1 MESTIVKALTPSAHG
16 MARGLGWFSLLL
28 GATQLLAA
36 RQLTRSSGMK
46 TGSGTMRLCGLRE
59 MVNGAGLLLTDNP
72 RPWLQARLAGDAL
85 DLSTLASGL
94 TLAHTDKGRVLLSL
108 LTVAGITA
116 ADLAVLQALD
126 REQRRQQARRYHYD
140 ERSGLPQAADSM
152 RGAARDFP
160 IPADMKAPPA
170 LQAHGS
176 LH

>member
-1 MESTIVKALTPSAHG
+1 MENTIVKALKPSAHS

-28 GATQLLAA
+28 GATQLVAA
-36 RQLTRSSGMK
+36 RQLTSSSGM
-46 TGSGTMRLCGLRE
+46 MRLCGLRE

-94 TLAHTDKGRVLLSL
+94 TLPHTDKGRVLLSL
-108 LTVAGITA
+108 LAVAGITA
-116 ADLAVLQALD
+116 ADVAVLQALD
-126 REQRRQQARRYHYD
+126 REQRREQARRYHYD
-140 ERSGLPQAADSM
+140 ERSGLPQAAESM
-152 RGAARDFP
+152 RGAARDFL